1 MSSTTKK
8 KHVCREVLDDYVLPS
23 GNQEIVRVAASRG
36 NNLHEVVDAKGKSF
50 LVSMPTKF
58 RKSVWI
64 KRGNFV
70 IVEPIEEGDKVQ
82 AEIIVILYRDQIRYI
97 KRENQW
103 PAAFDSSNDSIIETS
118 PSPFPSGSSSDVSDE
133 RQQSSSPA
141 PPVVVVDDDDGK
153 KLSSGGVP
161 SDMMPPSDSEDED
174 YDSDEEFLVVNP
186 NRPQAAAPVDE
197 SSSEEDDSSEEEEE
211 EEEKDEKRSETGK
224 GESSV
229 IEESMKRCIV
239 ISTQG

>member
-82 AEIIVILYRDQIRYI
+82 VCSACF
-97 KRENQW
+97 KR
-103 PAAFDSSNDSIIETS
+103 I
-118 PSPFPSGSSSDVSDE
+118 
-133 RQQSSSPA
+133 
-141 PPVVVVDDDDGK
+141 
-153 KLSSGGVP
+153 
-161 SDMMPPSDSEDED
+161 
-174 YDSDEEFLVVNP
+174 
-186 NRPQAAAPVDE
+186 
-197 SSSEEDDSSEEEEE
+197 
-211 EEEKDEKRSETGK
+211 
-224 GESSV
+224 SSV
-229 IEESMKRCIV
+229 LFVSLLDVNVKPYLDD
-239 ISTQG
+239 